1 MFLTNK
7 QTCYIILIRRDNK
20 MGYQRLVVEID
31 EKIKDDFVECVQSE
45 GKTIKDVVENLLTDY
60 IIAHKIVGN

>member
-1 MFLTNK
+1 
-7 QTCYIILIRRDNK
+7 